1 MRSQVKALGV
11 CPRAPQA
18 QGFIAHTTSLH
29 PCQSRV
35 TVTVVS
41 CPLIPLHSGLLNTR
55 VNAVMVSALQS
66 LDLTTRKM
74 IHEGPLTWR
83 ISKDKTLGM
92 CQGLEMGGD
101 LW

>member
-1 MRSQVKALGV
+1 M
-11 CPRAPQA
+11 
-18 QGFIAHTTSLH
+18 
-29 PCQSRV
+29 
-35 TVTVVS
+35 
-41 CPLIPLHSGLLNTR
+41 IPLHSGLLNTH

-92 CQGLEMGGD
+92 CQGLEVGGD
-101 LW
+101 LWEVCFPGVHSCLLL